1 MRNVFILILL
11 AFIISCNSNGKDD
24 IVLEEEKDISYSF
37 VKIEY
42 HAQNN
47 SREFFFLH
55 VPTITFTNRGN
66 VEQTYSFNPG
76 DSYSD
81 SSCFKSE
88 DDGMYEIGDIELF
101 VPIYIDENNAISL
114 GAKKWKYTYETQQQK
129 SSLNFFQ
136 SITVPPNSE
145 VIIESKMF
153 FRKYTVNYKLFLK
166 GNQTGKERIIEGNWM
181 GTFLDYP
188 EINISRKTIQNP
200 F

>member
-1 MRNVFILILL
+1 MRNVLIMILL
-11 AFIISCNSNGKDD
+11 GFIISCNSNGKDD
-24 IVLEEEKDISYSF
+24 ILLEEEKDASYSF
-37 VKIEY
+37 IKIEY
-42 HAQNN
+42 YAQNDN
-47 SREFFFLH
+47 REFFSLL

-81 SSCFKSE
+81 SSCFKSK
-88 DDGMYEIGDIELF
+88 DDRMYKISDIELF

-114 GAKKWKYTYETQQQK
+114 GDKKWKYTYETQQQK

-136 SITVPPNSE
+136 SIPVPPNSE

-166 GNQTGKERIIEGNWM
+166 GDQTGKEKIIEGTWT
-181 GTFLDYP
+181 GTFLDHT
-188 EINISRKTIQNP
+188 EINVST
-200 F
+200 FLL